1 MCGSCIWPANMKIC
15 IATMKFATKKH
26 AKLHVK
32 SIVEPLIGW
41 EVRESSE
48 HFEFLMGLWLRSPS
62 FTPGVTHFIVAQK
75 FAGAAMKAIASD
87 GTMID
92 WSLRSAIS
100 GKEVSRWTKL
110 TVAMRGAIR
119 PQMQRFRGA
128 ASGKCELCDFNGFC
142 EVDHV
147 IAFKCLMR
155 EYLDLRGY
163 YPSEY
168 AYQHSGWAFKPED
181 REFEADWVQFHLDIA
196 VVVS

>member
-62 FTPGVTHFIVAQK
+62 FVPGECHFLIGQK
-75 FAGAAMKAIASD
+75 FAGAAIKTVTTN
-87 GTMID
+87 GVID

-100 GKEVSRWTKL
+100 GREV
-110 TVAMRGAIR
+110 I
-119 PQMQRFRGA
+119 
-128 ASGKCELCDFNGFC
+128 C
-142 EVDHV
+142 
-147 IAFKCLMR
+147 
-155 EYLDLRGY
+155 
-163 YPSEY
+163 
-168 AYQHSGWAFKPED
+168 
-181 REFEADWVQFHLDIA
+181 
-196 VVVS
+196 